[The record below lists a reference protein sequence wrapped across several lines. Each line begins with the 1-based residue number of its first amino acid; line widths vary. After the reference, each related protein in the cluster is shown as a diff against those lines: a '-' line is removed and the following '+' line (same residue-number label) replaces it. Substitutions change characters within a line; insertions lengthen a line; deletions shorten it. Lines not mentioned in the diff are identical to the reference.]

1 MTTLIRSLSLA
12 TLAAALSA
20 CAVGPDYV
28 RPSAPAPVAFKE
40 APAGWQAAQPGDGIP
55 RGAWWEVYGD
65 ATLNDLVAQVAV
77 NNQNLKAYE
86 AAYRQ
91 ATAVVAEARAGY
103 SPTVSLAPS
112 TTRQRATPTTH
123 AVELS
128 GTWEPDLWGKVRR
141 QVESDKAAAQASAA
155 ELADLTLSAQAE
167 LVTDYLDL
175 RYQDSLAQLLD
186 ETTKAYERS
195 LAITQNQYTA
205 GTASR
210 ADVITAQTQ
219 LATARAS
226 AIATGQLRAQYEHA
240 IALLIGKPPSEVS
253 IAVHPLQIALPG
265 VPGVLP
271 SALLQRRPDIA
282 EAERTMQQQN
292 AQIGVAQAAW
302 YPSLSLTGDAGYSGL
317 GKLFTAGNA
326 IWSLAAT
333 ASETLVDGGA
343 RSAQMAAARAT
354 YDQSVAQYRQTVLA
368 AFQDVED
375 ELSALRVLGD
385 QAVAQ
390 DDALRLARQ
399 AEAVARNEYEAGTV
413 DYTTV
418 VNAQATALSNA
429 QTALQVRRDRLI
441 ASASLIRALGGGWN
455 ATELPLA
462 DR

>member
-1 MTTLIRSLSLA
+1 MYKRH
-12 TLAAALSA
+12 
-20 CAVGPDYV
+20 D
-28 RPSAPAPVAFKE
+28 
-40 APAGWQAAQPGDGIP
+40 
-55 RGAWWEVYGD
+55 
-65 ATLNDLVAQVAV
+65 
-77 NNQNLKAYE
+77 
-86 AAYRQ
+86 
-91 ATAVVAEARAGY
+91 
-103 SPTVSLAPS
+103 
-112 TTRQRATPTTH
+112 
-123 AVELS
+123 
-128 GTWEPDLWGKVRR
+128 
-141 QVESDKAAAQASAA
+141 
-155 ELADLTLSAQAE
+155 
-167 LVTDYLDL
+167 
-175 RYQDSLAQLLD
+175 LLD

-253 IAVHPLQIALPG
+253 IAAHPLEIALPG

-302 YPSLSLTGDAGYSGL
+302 YPSLSLTGEAGYSGL

-343 RSAQMAAARAT
+343 RSAQVAAARAT

-399 AEAVARNEYEAGTV
+399 AETVARNEYKAGTV